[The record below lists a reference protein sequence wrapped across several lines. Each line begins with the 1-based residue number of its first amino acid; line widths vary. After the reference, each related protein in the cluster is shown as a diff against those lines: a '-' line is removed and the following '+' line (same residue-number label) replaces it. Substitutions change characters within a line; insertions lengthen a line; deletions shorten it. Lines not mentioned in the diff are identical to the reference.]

1 LVAFCKNL
9 IWKLRF
15 VKLKALVEQ
24 EVWLEQSVE
33 LQVKVPLVALNSKV
47 EKVEKSPA
55 VRPRPWKL
63 VVKTAAG

>member
-1 LVAFCKNL
+1 LN
-9 IWKLRF
+9 
-15 VKLKALVEQ
+15 ALAEQ